1 MSQNPGHN
9 PDSPNID
16 SPNIDSV
23 APAHAPNRPIKPIRR
38 ARQAGLV
45 ALALLLSGAGVRTY
59 VNVVHAKTVESST
72 RDNALKTVL
81 FTYPKAAPGQR
92 TVALPATL
100 RGRNEAAIYAR
111 TNGYV
116 KAWYKDIGDK
126 VRKGDVLA
134 IIDTPEVDQDLAQ
147 AQASQAQIKARLAL
161 TESSLQ
167 RWEGLRKNDAVSQQE
182 LDERR
187 AAQQQALADLAAA
200 QANVLRLQQLHD
212 FGRITAPFDGVLV
225 RRGVDVGALV
235 SSGSATNTKELFYL
249 AQTDA
254 LRLTV
259 AVPQSYAG
267 DVAVGKGVTV
277 KLLEKPNAPVKG
289 EIARVSGGLDVAT
302 RSIQVEVALSNKDG
316 KLLPGA
322 YVEVVLPLSGGA
334 KALLV
339 PPNTLQ
345 FRQDGAR
352 VAVLGEGDK
361 IGLRQ
366 VKLGRDLGRAVEV
379 VAGLSP
385 KDAVVLNPHDT
396 IEEGERVLKREAPAE
411 PKAEGKPQRP

>member
-1 MSQNPGHN
+1 MSTTPNAPGID
-9 PDSPNID
+9 PVSPPLRT
-16 SPNIDSV
+16 ST
-23 APAHAPNRPIKPIRR
+23 KPVRKAI
-38 ARQAGLV
+38 QIGVV
-45 ALALLLSGAGVRTY
+45 ALLFLLGGAGVRTY
-59 VNVVHAKTVESST
+59 VNVVHARSIESST
-72 RDNALKTVL
+72 KDNALKTVL
-81 FTYPKAAPGQR
+81 FTYPKAAQGQR

-116 KAWYKDIGDK
+116 KAWYKDIGDT

-147 AQASQAQIKARLAL
+147 AKASQEQIKARLAL
-161 TESSLQ
+161 TQSSLQ

-187 AAQQQALADLAAA
+187 AAQQQALADLAAS

-225 RRGVDVGALV
+225 RRGVEVGTLV

-249 AQTDA
+249 AQTDT

-267 DVAVGKGVTV
+267 DVAVGKEVTV
-277 KLLEKPNAPVKG
+277 KLLEKPNVPIKG

-322 YVEVVLPLSGGA
+322 YVEVALPLSGGP

-352 VAVLGEGDK
+352 VAVVGEGDK
-361 IGLRQ
+361 IGLKL

-385 KDAVVLNPHDT
+385 KDAVILNPHDT

-411 PKAEGKPQRP
+411 PKPEGKPDAKPPRP